1 MEVVVLEV
9 ALEVVVE
16 VVEVVEVL
24 EVEKSEKVAL
34 AMALLKMC
42 GEMPVMG
49 REARNEQDGEYECPY
64 GY

>member
-1 MEVVVLEV
+1 MLEV

-16 VVEVVEVL
+16 VV